1 MKKIPPKTVLPKPSP
16 GTTRIIGYGGPITRK
31 VLQWPFYL
39 SYGYEAIYLKWR
51 GFFRTEDIE

>member
-1 MKKIPPKTVLPKPSP
+1 MKKIPPKTVLPKPGP

-39 SYGYEAIYLKWR
+39 SYNYVRKITGENRIFCK
-51 GFFRTEDIE
+51 